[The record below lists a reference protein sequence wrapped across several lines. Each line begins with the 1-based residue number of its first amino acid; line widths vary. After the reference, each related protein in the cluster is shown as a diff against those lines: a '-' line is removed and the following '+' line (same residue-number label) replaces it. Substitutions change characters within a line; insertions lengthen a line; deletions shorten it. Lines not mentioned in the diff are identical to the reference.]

1 MLESVKNMNT
11 KIVNNNEFLINTK
24 HCSIISSKFSLLLQV
39 LENSFYVAN
48 LLTVKFFLQEVSRK
62 NFAISHCLSSFRE
75 PYSFFS
81 SIVFHPLKSEPS
93 SQGLRVSKERL
104 IFVIKSNAS
113 ATTAIVSLFFAIVLL
128 SIHICSVAHDLMV
141 LFFFSL
147 VCLFC
152 LFFISLH
159 QTTLWKWQVT
169 KYLT

>member
-1 MLESVKNMNT
+1 MNT

-113 ATTAIVSLFFAIVLL
+113 ATTTIVSLFFCDCVVRHPYLFGR
-128 SIHICSVAHDLMV
+128 SWFDGS
-141 LFFFSL
+141 LFFLLFVCFVCFSFRYIKQL
-147 VCLFC
+147 CGNGKLQNIW
-152 LFFISLH
+152 LEM
-159 QTTLWKWQVT
+159 
-169 KYLT
+169 